1 MTKIEEYQLL
11 LIKLLAQNGIK
22 RMVYTSSVRN
32 SFFVE
37 NACKSMDCYEY
48 EDARSVA
55 YIGTGMAAESNESV
69 VICTNG
75 DIEYRSFCSG
85 LTEAFYRNLQIVAI
99 TISDHI
105 KLDYSIEI
113 KDTVKYHQRI
123 SGRMTEQEMINCIYK
138 VIKGKK
144 PCHLDIDLLENQE
157 CVETKNE
164 IATRNGISH
173 PLINVNWLGDV
184 IPENCTLFIGNCF
197 DFQQKQF
204 KCVSSASI
212 AGGYEGVLARVL
224 GASLCGGKERYIGL
238 VTEKEFIHDINS
250 LGNRCINNKVV
261 YIVYTRQKKDTVKNY
276 ASALSFICL
285 SIKEGDKLPEFPD
298 APVLLTVDSK

>member
-22 RMVYTSSVRN
+22 RMVCTSSVRN

-261 YIVYTRQKKDTVKNY
+261 YIVYTRQKKDTVINY

>member
-37 NACKSMDCYEY
+37 NAYKSMDCYEY

-113 KDTVKYHQRI
+113 KDTVKYQQRI
-123 SGRMTEQEMINCIYK
+123 SGRMTEQEMMNCIYK

-261 YIVYTRQKKDTVKNY
+261 YIVYTRQKKETVINY

-298 APVLLTVDSK
+298 APVLLTVDRK

>member
-75 DIEYRSFCSG
+75 DVEYRSFCSG

-173 PLINVNWLGDV
+173 PLINVNWLGDI

-250 LGNRCINNKVV
+250 LGNRCINDKVV
-261 YIVYTRQKKDTVKNY
+261 YIVYTRQKKDTVINY

>member
-1 MTKIEEYQLL
+1 
-11 LIKLLAQNGIK
+11 
-22 RMVYTSSVRN
+22 
-32 SFFVE
+32 
-37 NACKSMDCYEY
+37 
-48 EDARSVA
+48 
-55 YIGTGMAAESNESV
+55 
-69 VICTNG
+69 
-75 DIEYRSFCSG
+75 
-85 LTEAFYRNLQIVAI
+85 
-99 TISDHI
+99 
-105 KLDYSIEI
+105 
-113 KDTVKYHQRI
+113 
-123 SGRMTEQEMINCIYK
+123 MINCIYK

-261 YIVYTRQKKDTVKNY
+261 YIVYTRQKKDTVINY

>member
-75 DIEYRSFCSG
+75 DVEYRSFCSG

-173 PLINVNWLGDV
+173 PLINVNWLGDI

-204 KCVSSASI
+204 KRVSSASI

-250 LGNRCINNKVV
+250 LGNRCINDKVV
-261 YIVYTRQKKDTVKNY
+261 YIVYTRQKKDTVINY

>member
-37 NACKSMDCYEY
+37 NAYKSMDCYEY

-99 TISDHI
+99 TISDHV

-123 SGRMTEQEMINCIYK
+123 SGRMTEQEMMNCIYK

-157 CVETKNE
+157 CVETKNK
-164 IATRNGISH
+164 IATRNVISQA
-173 PLINVNWLGDV
+173 LININWLADV

-261 YIVYTRQKKDTVKNY
+261 YIVYTRQKKETVINY

-298 APVLLTVDSK
+298 APVLLMVDRK

>member
-75 DIEYRSFCSG
+75 DVEYRSFCSG

-173 PLINVNWLGDV
+173 PLINVNWLGDI

-261 YIVYTRQKKDTVKNY
+261 YIVYTRQKKDTVINY

>member
-75 DIEYRSFCSG
+75 DVEYRSFCSG
-85 LTEAFYRNLQIVAI
+85 LTEAFYRNLQIMAI

-173 PLINVNWLGDV
+173 PLINVNRLGDV

-261 YIVYTRQKKDTVKNY
+261 YIVYTRQKKDTVINY